1 MIACYYLISWLK
13 QKHFTPT
20 SVVPLELFFSVR
32 ISPSYWRRSNIW
44 NWSWL
49 QRRHNKF
56 KDYFWSNWSTKKY
69 KSSGTDST
77 WGWTRSLCFIWSHM
91 NPLLNRIWWWTGKLW
106 WPQSNLM
113 WGMSRRQ
120 RVCGLSQDQHCSSW
134 KLEKNEKNRHKTTHT
149 LLKSIKDKTSQKL
162 VQADVLDSSL

>member
-1 MIACYYLISWLK
+1 MRVPTQFFLMILLLLTVGIGLLRAFWQLGDILMTLKKKLEIACYYLNSWLK

-69 KSSGTDST
+69 KIGGTNSIR
-77 WGWTRSLCFIWSHM
+77 GWTLTMSICHFFT
-91 NPLLNRIWWWTGKLW
+91 WTHFSTGSGGELV
-106 WPQSNLM
+106 N
-113 WGMSRRQ
+113 
-120 RVCGLSQDQHCSSW
+120 CGGHSA
-134 KLEKNEKNRHKTTHT
+134 
-149 LLKSIKDKTSQKL
+149 TSCGECPEGNGY
-162 VQADVLDSSL
+162 AD

>member
-13 QKHFTPT
+13 QNHFTPT

-44 NWSWL
+44 NWIWL

-69 KSSGTDST
+69 KIGGTNSIR
-77 WGWTRSLCFIWSHM
+77 GWTLTMSICHFFTWTHFSTGSGGELVNCGGHTATSCGECPEGNGYVERPESSL
-91 NPLLNRIWWWTGKLW
+91 LLLRAWKEWE
-106 WPQSNLM
+106 
-113 WGMSRRQ
+113 RQ
-120 RVCGLSQDQHCSSW
+120 RWNHLFSFKANQ
-134 KLEKNEKNRHKTTHT
+134 R
-149 LLKSIKDKTSQKL
+149 
-162 VQADVLDSSL
+162 